1 MTIQEL
7 AKLCGVSASTVSKVL
22 NHSDESIS
30 EATRQHIQSLA
41 EEYNYRPYAFVQR
54 QYIGKSNLIGIIFKE
69 EILDDR
75 LLKGLMN
82 EARAHG
88 YGITVLESHGN
99 LKQEEKNLDLLLSG
113 NADGILLQSIQERLS
128 DRIQCKLKDWKKP
141 FCLFQNKSEKSI
153 ENDLPSVPY
162 QSMAK
167 YLTEKLIK
175 AGHSHIALIANKKY
189 PFFASFQSGFKT
201 ALYEHSLPFSERLIY
216 ENDNERFYRNVSS
229 GSISAVLNLHFQD
242 AFHVYQRLE
251 NRHILVPEDI
261 SIITLCKHESNFH
274 NFPALSAL
282 LIPFEEYGEFLC
294 KQIIHKIKQ
303 DISSTIKSHN
313 VYEGENR
320 NAKTKEKKKVHAA
333 ESTQF
338 LPQFHLNH
346 EKTISPPV
354 KSKKKKILVL
364 GSVNIDS
371 YLFFRTL
378 PSSGMAMRTT
388 RSATYLGGK
397 GMNQAIGVSN
407 LGHKGF
413 IIGLVGDDLEAD
425 NIYEIAKEKGVNT
438 EYLKRMHREKTGKGY
453 IFLNNDGESMISI
466 LSGANECFSTEHVN
480 SASNAFQD
488 SVFCL
493 INTEIPEDSVLAAC
507 RLAKKNLV
515 PVILKPS
522 SIRKINQEILSLTDI
537 FVPNL
542 EEAQTLLSEE
552 LPEFSAALQKIQEI
566 DADAFTKKMYK
577 KYDSSMSNSDKEV
590 EKWNTVLSGTVDFF
604 LKKGVGMTIITLGE
618 KGLFVKGTGLCT
630 YYPAHKVTTNDT
642 TGAADAFISAFAS
655 YLALDYP
662 IDTAIR
668 IAIYAAALSTTIE
681 GAAPSLV
688 NKNTLEAYIMKEA
701 PALLLPNPK

>member
-1 MTIQEL
+1 
-7 AKLCGVSASTVSKVL
+7 
-22 NHSDESIS
+22 
-30 EATRQHIQSLA
+30 
-41 EEYNYRPYAFVQR
+41 
-54 QYIGKSNLIGIIFKE
+54 
-69 EILDDR
+69 
-75 LLKGLMN
+75 
-82 EARAHG
+82 
-88 YGITVLESHGN
+88 
-99 LKQEEKNLDLLLSG
+99 
-113 NADGILLQSIQERLS
+113 
-128 DRIQCKLKDWKKP
+128 
-141 FCLFQNKSEKSI
+141 
-153 ENDLPSVPY
+153 
-162 QSMAK
+162 
-167 YLTEKLIK
+167 
-175 AGHSHIALIANKKY
+175 
-189 PFFASFQSGFKT
+189 
-201 ALYEHSLPFSERLIY
+201 
-216 ENDNERFYRNVSS
+216 
-229 GSISAVLNLHFQD
+229 
-242 AFHVYQRLE
+242 
-251 NRHILVPEDI
+251 
-261 SIITLCKHESNFH
+261 
-274 NFPALSAL
+274 
-282 LIPFEEYGEFLC
+282 
-294 KQIIHKIKQ
+294 
-303 DISSTIKSHN
+303 
-313 VYEGENR
+313 
-320 NAKTKEKKKVHAA
+320 
-333 ESTQF
+333 
-338 LPQFHLNH
+338 
-346 EKTISPPV
+346 
-354 KSKKKKILVL
+354 
-364 GSVNIDS
+364 
-371 YLFFRTL
+371 
-378 PSSGMAMRTT
+378 
-388 RSATYLGGK
+388 
-397 GMNQAIGVSN
+397 
-407 LGHKGF
+407 
-413 IIGLVGDDLEAD
+413 
-425 NIYEIAKEKGVNT
+425 
-438 EYLKRMHREKTGKGY
+438 MHREKTGKGY

-590 EKWNTVLSGTVDFF
+590 EKWNTALSGTVDFF